1 MFWHLVWKKKKFN
14 LRKHNME
21 FVLSAKKI
29 NKSFGTA
36 HVLKDVTFDL
46 KYGEIH
52 GLLGENGAGKST
64 LIKIMAGDYFMDSGE
79 IFMDGEPVQITKPA
93 ESLDLGIRV
102 IYQEFNLV
110 KTLSVA
116 ENIYIGELPRTSLGL
131 VDKKEMNRWAEDLLS
146 GLGIEVD
153 VCELVEN
160 ISVAEQQLVEIA
172 KALSREAKILIMD
185 EPTAALSDQ
194 ETSKLFDVV
203 RSLRD
208 KGKSVIFIT
217 HRLSEQFEMADRIT
231 VLRDGQ
237 TVGTVHSKDVN
248 DDDLVR
254 MMVGREVGSLY
265 PRHLSEPGE
274 IIFQAENLYVNN
286 KIQDISFHIRRG
298 EIVSFFGLMGAG
310 QEEICK
316 ALIGA
321 PPVQSGKMY
330 LNGKEHTVRNLR
342 EANSKGVGYVS
353 SDRKT
358 EGLLPEMSL
367 GSNITTASFRKFVKY
382 KLFTQKKKEYNVSEH
397 WIKRM
402 NIRCRN
408 QQQNIGSLSGGNQ
421 QKGMISRWLSNDIKL
436 LILNMPTRGVDVGAK
451 AEIYTILEEL
461 ANEGV
466 AVLVFSLELLEV
478 LGISDRIYVLCEG
491 DITAEVP
498 IAQADQDTLMKY
510 AVAKYLHVGG

>member
-1 MFWHLVWKKKKFN
+1 MDYI
-14 LRKHNME
+14 
-21 FVLSAKKI
+21 LSARKI

-36 HVLKDVTFDL
+36 HVLRDVSFDL

-64 LIKIMAGDYFMDSGE
+64 LIKIMAGDYSMDSGE
-79 IFMDGEPVQITKPA
+79 ILIDGEQKHISKPSEA
-93 ESLDLGIRV
+93 LEMGIRV

-116 ENIYIGELPRTSLGL
+116 ENIYIGGMPRTNLGL
-131 VDKKEMNRWAEDLLS
+131 VDKKEMNRWASELLAE
-146 GLGIEVD
+146 LGIEID
-153 VCELVEN
+153 VREIVEN

-172 KALSREAKILIMD
+172 KALSKQARILIMD

-194 ETSKLFDVV
+194 ETSKLFDIV
-203 RSLRD
+203 RSLKE
-208 KGKSVIFIT
+208 KGKSIIFIT
-217 HRLSEQFEMADRIT
+217 HRLSEQFEMSDRIT

-237 TVGTVHSKDVN
+237 TVGTVISKDV
-248 DDDLVR
+248 DSDTLVK
-254 MMVGREVGSLY
+254 MMVGRDVGSLY
-265 PRHLSEPGE
+265 PRHLVKPGE
-274 IIFQAENLYVNN
+274 VIFEAKNLHVNDRV
-286 KIQDISFHIRRG
+286 KDISFHIRRG

-310 QEEICK
+310 QEAICK
-316 ALIGA
+316 ALIGD
-321 PPVQSGKMY
+321 PPVQSGTMY
-330 LNGKEHTVRNLR
+330 LNGEELIINNLR
-342 EANSKGVGYVS
+342 QANKKGLGYVS
-353 SDRKT
+353 SDRKQ
-358 EGLLPEMSL
+358 EGLLPSMSL
-367 GSNITTASFRKFVKY
+367 TSNITTAAFKKLAKY
-382 KLFTQKKKEYNVSEH
+382 KIFTQKKLESDVTEN

-408 QQQNIGSLSGGNQ
+408 QQQYISSLSGGNQ
-421 QKGMISRWLSNDIKL
+421 QKAMISRWLSNDIKL

-461 ANEGV
+461 ANNGV

-498 IAQADQDTLMKY
+498 VEQANQDILMKH
-510 AVAKYLHVGG
+510 AVAKFLHFGGK

>member
-1 MFWHLVWKKKKFN
+1 MGTMNKNIVPLGTES
-14 LRKHNME
+14 MDY
-21 FVLSAKKI
+21 VLSAKII

-36 HVLKDVTFDL
+36 HVLRDVTFDL
-46 KYGEIH
+46 RYGEIH

-64 LIKIMAGDYFMDSGE
+64 LIKIMAGDYSMDSGE
-79 IFMDGEPVQITKPA
+79 IMIDGKPALITKPA
-93 ESLDLGIRV
+93 DSLKLGIRV

-116 ENIYIGELPRTSLGL
+116 ENIYIGGMPLNKLGL
-131 VDKKEMNRWAEDLLS
+131 IDKREMNRQAEELL
-146 GLGIEVD
+146 GELGIEVD
-153 VCELVEN
+153 VHEIVGN

-172 KALSREAKILIMD
+172 KALSKQARILIMD

-203 RSLRD
+203 RGLRE

-217 HRLSEQFEMADRIT
+217 HRLSEQFELSDRIT

-237 TVGTVHSKDVN
+237 TVGTVNSKDVDN
-248 DDDLVR
+248 DTLVK
-254 MMVGREVGSLY
+254 MMVGRDLGSLY
-265 PRHLSEPGE
+265 PRHLAKPGDV
-274 IIFQAENLYVNN
+274 IFEARNLHVND
-286 KIQDISFHIRRG
+286 KVKDISFNIRKG

-310 QEEICK
+310 QNAICK
-316 ALIGA
+316 ALIGY
-321 PPVQSGKMY
+321 PPVHKGTMY
-330 LNGKEHTVRNLR
+330 LNGEELTVKNLR
-342 EANSKGVGYVS
+342 EANIKGVGYVS
-353 SDRKT
+353 SDRKQ

-367 GSNITTASFRKFVKY
+367 TSNITTASFRKLAKY
-382 KLFTQKKKEYNVSEH
+382 KIFTQKKLEAKVAQN

-408 QQQNIGSLSGGNQ
+408 QLQHISTLSGGNQ
-421 QKGMISRWLSNDIKL
+421 QKAMISRWLSNDIRL

-466 AVLVFSLELLEV
+466 AILVFSLELLEV

-498 IAQADQDTLMKY
+498 IEKANQDILMKY
-510 AVAKYLHVGG
+510 AIAKFLHFGGK

>member
-1 MFWHLVWKKKKFN
+1 
-14 LRKHNME
+14 
-21 FVLSAKKI
+21 
-29 NKSFGTA
+29 
-36 HVLKDVTFDL
+36 
-46 KYGEIH
+46 
-52 GLLGENGAGKST
+52 
-64 LIKIMAGDYFMDSGE
+64 
-79 IFMDGEPVQITKPA
+79 
-93 ESLDLGIRV
+93 
-102 IYQEFNLV
+102 
-110 KTLSVA
+110 
-116 ENIYIGELPRTSLGL
+116 
-131 VDKKEMNRWAEDLLS
+131 
-146 GLGIEVD
+146 
-153 VCELVEN
+153 
-160 ISVAEQQLVEIA
+160 
-172 KALSREAKILIMD
+172 
-185 EPTAALSDQ
+185 
-194 ETSKLFDVV
+194 
-203 RSLRD
+203 
-208 KGKSVIFIT
+208 
-217 HRLSEQFEMADRIT
+217 
-231 VLRDGQ
+231 
-237 TVGTVHSKDVN
+237 
-248 DDDLVR
+248 
-254 MMVGREVGSLY
+254 
-265 PRHLSEPGE
+265 
-274 IIFQAENLYVNN
+274 
-286 KIQDISFHIRRG
+286 
-298 EIVSFFGLMGAG
+298 
-310 QEEICK
+310 
-316 ALIGA
+316 
-321 PPVQSGKMY
+321 MY

>member
-1 MFWHLVWKKKKFN
+1 MDY
-14 LRKHNME
+14 
-21 FVLSAKKI
+21 VLSARKI

-36 HVLKDVTFDL
+36 HVLRDVTFDL

-64 LIKIMAGDYFMDSGE
+64 LIKIMAGDYSMDSGE
-79 IFMDGEPVQITKPA
+79 ILIDGKPEIITKPS
-93 ESLDLGIRV
+93 ESLELGIRV

-116 ENIYIGELPRTSLGL
+116 ENIYIGGMPQNKLGL
-131 VDKKEMNRWAEDLLS
+131 VDRKEMNRWAEDLLAE
-146 GLGIEVD
+146 LGIEVD
-153 VCELVEN
+153 VREIVEN

-172 KALSREAKILIMD
+172 KALSKQARILIMD

-194 ETSKLFDVV
+194 ETSKLFNVV
-203 RSLRD
+203 RSLRE

-217 HRLSEQFEMADRIT
+217 HRLSEQFEMSDRIT

-237 TVGTVHSKDVN
+237 TIGTVNSKDV
-248 DDDLVR
+248 DSDTLVK
-254 MMVGREVGSLY
+254 MMVGRDVGDLY
-265 PRHLSEPGE
+265 PRHLVEPGE
-274 IIFQAENLYVNN
+274 VIFEAKNLQVNERVR
-286 KIQDISFHIRRG
+286 DISFHIRKG

-310 QEEICK
+310 QEAICK
-316 ALIGA
+316 ALIGD
-321 PPVQSGKMY
+321 PPVRSGTMY
-330 LNGKEHTVRNLR
+330 LNGEELKIHNLR

-353 SDRKT
+353 SDRKK
-358 EGLLPEMSL
+358 EGLLPAMSL
-367 GSNITTASFRKFVKY
+367 TTNITTAALKKLAKFNI
-382 KLFTQKKKEYNVSEH
+382 FTQKKVEGKVTQN
-397 WIKRM
+397 WIDRM
-402 NIRCRN
+402 HIRCRD
-408 QQQNIGSLSGGNQ
+408 QQQHIGSLSGGNQ
-421 QKGMISRWLSNDIKL
+421 QKAMISRWLSNDIKL

-466 AVLVFSLELLEV
+466 AVLIFSLELLEV

-498 IAQADQDTLMKY
+498 IKEADQDTLMKY
-510 AVAKYLHVGG
+510 AVAKFLHFGGK